1 MNNSKTQRTP
11 DEEMLE
17 ELERALPWAQDNMPP
32 SIVRWMLEAL
42 LQGTPDVQ
50 RPDDLRGPDRERWS
64 TTALYYLLSE
74 NDYGGL
80 ASEEAVVPM
89 KYRWLRLYRGSMLA
103 EEIRNYKQYEK
114 KKTDE

>member
-42 LQGTPDVQ
+42 LQGTPDVAK
-50 RPDDLRGPDRERWS
+50 PDDVTEDERQCWHKS
-64 TTALYYLLSE
+64 ALYYLLSDDDFADCVAE
-74 NDYGGL
+74 D
-80 ASEEAVVPM
+80 VTDM
-89 KYRWLRLYRGSMLA
+89 KNRWLRLYRNSMQA
-103 EEIRNYKQYEK
+103 EKISNYKQYEK

>member
-11 DEEMLE
+11 DEELLE

-32 SIVRWMLEAL
+32 SIVRWMLDAL

-50 RPDDLRGPDRERWS
+50 RPDDVTGDEGACWRRS
-64 TTALYYLLSE
+64 TLYYLLTDDDFANTGAE
-74 NDYGGL
+74 
-80 ASEEAVVPM
+80 VVNRM
-89 KYRWLRLYRGSMLA
+89 KNTWIGIYLNSRQT

>member
-1 MNNSKTQRTP
+1 MNNSRTQRTP
-11 DEEMLE
+11 DEERLE

-42 LQGTPDVQ
+42 LQGTPDAAK
-50 RPDDLRGPDRERWS
+50 PDDVTEDEWQCWRKS
-64 TTALYYLLSE
+64 ALYYLLSE
-74 NDYGGL
+74 ADFADCADEDVTATKN
-80 ASEEAVVPM
+80 
-89 KYRWLRLYRGSMLA
+89 RWIRLYRNSMQA

>member
-42 LQGTPDVQ
+42 LQGTPDVVK
-50 RPDDLRGPDRERWS
+50 PDDVTEIDRSVWWRS
-64 TTALYYLLSE
+64 SLYYLLAGDDSARPT
-74 NDYGGL
+74 YGLDSLKRGWL
-80 ASEEAVVPM
+80 GV
-89 KYRWLRLYRGSMLA
+89 YRNSMQA
-103 EEIRNYKQYEK
+103 EEIHNYKQYEK

>member
-50 RPDDLRGPDRERWS
+50 RPDDVTEIDRSVWHR
-64 TTALYYLLSE
+64 TALYYLLAGDDGARTAHESSA
-74 NDYGGL
+74 L
-80 ASEEAVVPM
+80 KRSWLVV
-89 KYRWLRLYRGSMLA
+89 YRNSMQA
-103 EEIRNYKQYEK
+103 QEIRNYKQYEK
-114 KKTDE
+114 KKTNE

>member
-1 MNNSKTQRTP
+1 
-11 DEEMLE
+11 MLE

-42 LQGTPDVQ
+42 LQGTPDVK
-50 RPDDLRGPDRERWS
+50 RPDDVNNLDYSIWRRS
-64 TTALYYLLSE
+64 ATYYLLSSDE
-74 NDYGGL
+74 
-80 ASEEAVVPM
+80 V
-89 KYRWLRLYRGSMLA
+89 KYSTPGQMDMLKRSWVGTYRLSLQA